1 MRKFLLSLAAWT
13 ARILPNPFKQAIYK
27 IKPLASLIRR
37 ELNRAAPTG
46 VVPVKVAA
54 GDLAG
59 FTVLLDMQ
67 IDKDYWL
74 GTYEPELQTALR
86 DLVPIGAIIYDVG
99 ANIGYVSLLLAKA
112 AGPAGHVYAFEA
124 LPDNAERWCRNIE
137 LNGMSDRM
145 SLYAGAVTQ
154 AAGPVRFLVHASGGM
169 GKAAGSA
176 GRSDRYQSEVTVDVI
191 SLDEFVYGQGNP
203 PPQVVKMD
211 IEGGEVLALPGMRRV
226 LAEAR
231 PLMLMEL
238 HGPESARAA
247 WETLTAAGYR
257 ICWMRPGY
265 PSIPSLEALDWK
277 AYIVASPVISNSTK
291 SNHLSSEGKD
301 ETSF

>member
-1 MRKFLLSLAAWT
+1 MMKKSILDIAAFT
-13 ARILPNPFKQAIYK
+13 ARILPNSFKQAIYK
-27 IKPLASLIRR
+27 LKPLARLIRR
-37 ELNRAAPTG
+37 GLNRLAPTG
-46 VVPVKVAA
+46 LVEVKIAA

-59 FTVLLDMQ
+59 FTIQLDMQ

-74 GTYEPELQTALR
+74 GTYEPELQSALR
-86 DLVPIGAIIYDVG
+86 ELVPTGALIFDVG

-112 AGPAGHVYAFEA
+112 AGVNGNVIAFEA
-124 LPDNAERWCRNIE
+124 LPSNAEQLRRNVA
-137 LNGMSDRM
+137 LNGMERRVKVVDR
-145 SLYAGAVTQ
+145 AVTQ
-154 AAGPVRFLVHASGGM
+154 ASGPVHFLVHASGGM
-169 GKAAGSA
+169 GKVAGSA
-176 GRSDRYQSEVTVDVI
+176 GREDKYQSEVTVPGI

-238 HGPESARAA
+238 HGPVSSRVA
-247 WETLTAAGYR
+247 WETLNAAGYR

-265 PSIPSLEALDWK
+265 PLIPSLEAMGWK
-277 AYIVASPVISNSTK
+277 AYIVARPTV
-291 SNHLSSEGKD
+291 
-301 ETSF
+301 

>member
-1 MRKFLLSLAAWT
+1 MRKFFLNIAALAAK
-13 ARILPNPFKQAIYK
+13 ILPNSIKQAIYK
-27 IKPLASLIRR
+27 NKPLAAFIRG

-46 VVPVKVAA
+46 LTEVKIAA

-59 FTVLLDMQ
+59 YIILLDMQ

-74 GTYEPELQTALR
+74 GTYEPELQAALR
-86 DLVPIGAIIYDVG
+86 ELIQPSAVIYDVG

-112 AGPAGHVYAFEA
+112 TGEMGRVYAFEA
-124 LPDNAERWCRNIE
+124 LPENADRWRKNMA
-137 LNGMSDRM
+137 LNGMEARC
-145 SLYAGAVTQ
+145 SLFAGAVTQ
-154 AAGPVRFLVHASGGM
+154 AAGPVHFLVHASGGM

-176 GRSDRYQSEVTVDVI
+176 GRQDQYQSGITVPGI

-226 LAEAR
+226 LTEAH

-238 HGPESARAA
+238 HGPESSRVA
-247 WETLTAAGYR
+247 WKTLTAAGYQ
-257 ICWMRPGY
+257 ICWMRQGY
-265 PSIPSLEALDWK
+265 PAVPSLEAMGWK
-277 AYIVASPVISNSTK
+277 AYVIARPKN
-291 SNHLSSEGKD
+291 
-301 ETSF
+301 